1 MRILLIRHGETAHN
15 AGRIALG
22 QQDVPLNDKGLAGA
36 QAVARA
42 YGNGAPDIAAIY
54 SSPLQRAVQT
64 ATPLAEALGLTVQV
78 EPDLIEMDIGE
89 LEELSFPEV
98 RERYPEFIEGWVS
111 AECGDARMPGGES
124 LAEVQERSWRAIESI
139 RDRHPVLTVAVV
151 THNFVIL
158 TALCMVLHLPLG
170 NFRRIRQ
177 DTAAVS
183 LLDLTP
189 ERSMA
194 HRLNDTCHL
203 EDPGRRN

>member
-22 QQDVPLNDKGLAGA
+22 QQDVPLNGKGLAGA

-42 YGNGAPDIAAIY
+42 FGNGAHDVSAIY

-98 RERYPEFIEGWVS
+98 RERYPKFIEGWVS

-139 RDRHPVLTVAVV
+139 RDRHPGQTFAVV

-158 TALCMVLHLPLG
+158 TALCMVLHLPMG
-170 NFRRIRQ
+170 NFRRVRQ

-183 LLDLTP
+183 LLDLTS

-194 HRLNDTCHL
+194 LRLNDTCHL
-203 EDPGRRN
+203 D